1 MVITN
6 GNKITLDS
14 KCLSGWKLDSDVIID
29 DDVYFI
35 ADEMD
40 LNGHKLTINGD
51 LNIGSGKININK
63 GQLIVN
69 GNLRYSTVKELDG
82 QNEYGKS
89 YGSIETKNDEDYVF
103 VQKNFV
109 INRGLSVS
117 EIEENGS
124 FEIEGNIVNEGKKL
138 CKINGKTI
146 LSGEKEQ
153 SIKDVNNSMIT
164 FENLIIKNTS
174 DKGVKCSGALCISKT

>member
-1 MVITN
+1 M
-6 GNKITLDS
+6 
-14 KCLSGWKLDSDVIID
+14 DSDVIMD
-29 DDVYFI
+29 DDVYFV

-69 GNLRYSTVKELDG
+69 GNLRYSTFKELDG

-103 VQKNFV
+103 VKKDFV
-109 INRGLSVS
+109 INRVS
-117 EIEENGS
+117 SSSKIEENGS
-124 FEIEGNIVNEGKKL
+124 FEIEGNIINEGKER

-174 DKGVKCSGALCISKT
+174 EAEKSLFLRILK

>member
-1 MVITN
+1 MN
-6 GNKITLDS
+6 
-14 KCLSGWKLDSDVIID
+14 SDVIMD
-29 DDVYFI
+29 DDVYFV

-69 GNLRYSTVKELDG
+69 GNLRYSTVKEVDG

-103 VQKNFV
+103 VQ
-109 INRGLSVS
+109 
-117 EIEENGS
+117 
-124 FEIEGNIVNEGKKL
+124 
-138 CKINGKTI
+138 
-146 LSGEKEQ
+146 
-153 SIKDVNNSMIT
+153 
-164 FENLIIKNTS
+164 
-174 DKGVKCSGALCISKT
+174 